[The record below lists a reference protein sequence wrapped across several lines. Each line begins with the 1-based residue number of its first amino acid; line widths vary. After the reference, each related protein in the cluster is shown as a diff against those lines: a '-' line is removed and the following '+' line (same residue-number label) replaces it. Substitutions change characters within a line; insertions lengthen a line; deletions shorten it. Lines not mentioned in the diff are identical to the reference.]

1 MKKSLKI
8 TIGAA
13 LLCGAVALT
22 VWAYSVDYITTAA
35 SFTGHTVDFP
45 GPPGTTS
52 GSNATV
58 TSIIQP
64 GDTIPFNV
72 TFALQTPAQS
82 TTFPKTVTFSAATQT
97 KPLGASDVGISGMPV
112 TDKFCATAACITAN
126 PGAASTFTH
135 PVTLT
140 APSTVGT
147 YTVRIGGPTLTS
159 GAGSGSTGLG
169 VGAGLFVTFS
179 VTQPCAAVN
188 TVLSVPDLCVTL
200 HQPATVDLTATL
212 KDASANPLSGQILH
226 FSVDGTD
233 VGDATTNA
241 SGVATISNFDVSGL
255 SIGDHQVEVNYDGV
269 ACPTVP
275 AYNGANGFGNIGVTY
290 LFIGFEQPI
299 NADGSSIFKGGAI
312 PVKIRLSDYNG
323 APVTD
328 AEAHVFFSQNTNA
341 IVGDEA
347 EPIANTNGDQGN
359 LMRYDP
365 VADQY
370 IFNWDLK
377 TVDNGTYKVWVDLGE
392 GACGQQHNVMLSVAK
407 VGKGVKK

>member
-13 LLCGAVALT
+13 ALCSVVALT
-22 VWAYSVDYITTAA
+22 VWAYSVDYITTSA

-72 TFALQTPAQS
+72 KFAIGGPAQN
-82 TTFPKTVTFSAATQT
+82 TTFNKTVTFSAATQT
-97 KPLGASDVGISGMPV
+97 KPAGASDVGISGPPF
-112 TDKFCATAACITAN
+112 TH
-126 PGAASTFTH
+126 TFTG
-135 PVTLT
+135 PTSNFTDSVTLT

-159 GAGSGSTGLG
+159 GLGSGNTALG
-169 VGAGLFVTFS
+169 AGAGLFVTFS

-212 KDASANPLSGQILH
+212 TDASANPLSGQILH

-255 SIGDHQVEVNYDGV
+255 SVGDRQVEVNYDGV

-323 APVTD
+323 TPVTD
-328 AEAHVFFSQNTNA
+328 AEAHVFFSMDTDA
-341 IVGDEA
+341 VVGDEA
-347 EPIANTNGDQGN
+347 EPLANTNGDSGN
-359 LMRYDP
+359 LMRYDL

-377 TVDNGTYKVWVDLGE
+377 TVGNGTYKVWIDLGE
-392 GACGQQHNVMLSVAK
+392 GACGTQHNVVLSVQK